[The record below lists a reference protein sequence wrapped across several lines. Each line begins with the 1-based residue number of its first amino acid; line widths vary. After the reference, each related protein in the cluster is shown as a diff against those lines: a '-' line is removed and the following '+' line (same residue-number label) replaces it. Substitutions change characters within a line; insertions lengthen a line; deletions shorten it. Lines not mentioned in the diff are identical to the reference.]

1 MLNPLCNTFH
11 ILNSLFDAAA
21 AILTVTLRQ
30 SLFYFLH
37 GGVPAT
43 VAHEQDCNID
53 MKPKTGGAVVPVV
66 GTLQIRY
73 LMYKL

>member
-1 MLNPLCNTFH
+1 
-11 ILNSLFDAAA
+11 
-21 AILTVTLRQ
+21 LTVTLRQ

-66 GTLQIRY
+66 GTLQIGY